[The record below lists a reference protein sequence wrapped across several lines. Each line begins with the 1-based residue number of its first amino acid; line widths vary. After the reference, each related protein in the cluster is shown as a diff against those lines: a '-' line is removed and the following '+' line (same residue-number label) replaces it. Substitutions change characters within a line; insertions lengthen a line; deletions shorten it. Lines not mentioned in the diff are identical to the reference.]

1 MSAKGKK
8 AEPPSPQS
16 LNLPK
21 MPNGTEASIRVR
33 RMGSLGKETGSL
45 KNKNALKEKKLELK
59 KYSNAPYQ
67 VKKTVFT
74 PISPR

>member
-1 MSAKGKK
+1 MARGKK
-8 AEPPSPQS
+8 AETTPPQS
-16 LNLPK
+16 LSLPK
-21 MPNGTEASIRVR
+21 MPNGMKASTRVR
-33 RMGSLGKETGSL
+33 RMGSLGKEVGSL

-67 VKKTVFT
+67 AKKTVFT